1 MKINGQ
7 SETGKI
13 QSILLKHPKDAFL
26 SQGNIEQQWRQLNYT
41 ACPGYK
47 KALLEYE
54 RFLGLLQATVTDFH
68 FLPESDNTG
77 LDSIYLHDPVV
88 ITRKGAILCNM
99 GKKEREN
106 EPAAVG
112 KYFSETGISILG
124 KITGDGR
131 LEGGDIVWIDEK
143 TVAVGQGYRTNEKG
157 IRQFKEL
164 ICDLVD
170 DFIVVPLPHWNGPED
185 VLHLMSMISP
195 IDKDLA
201 VVYSRLMPVSFRE
214 YLKKRG
220 ISLIEVPDS
229 EYDSMACNILA
240 VEPRRVIMLSG
251 NPQTQMM
258 LESVGVEVMTY
269 NGTEISRKGAGG
281 PTCLTRPLMRLS

>member
-54 RFLGLLQATVTDFH
+54 QFLGLLQATVTDFH

-143 TVAVGQGYRTNEKG
+143 TVAVGRGYRTNEKG

-170 DFIVVPLPHWNGPED
+170 DFIVVPLPHWNGPDD

-240 VEPRRVIMLSG
+240 VAPRRVIMLSG

>member
-41 ACPGYK
+41 ACPDYK

-54 RFLGLLQATVTDFH
+54 LFLGLLQATVTDFH
-68 FLPESDNTG
+68 FLPESDKTG

-240 VEPRRVIMLSG
+240 VAPRRVIMLSG

>member
-41 ACPGYK
+41 ACPDYK

>member
-47 KALLEYE
+47 KDLLEYE
-54 RFLGLLQATVTDFH
+54 RFLGLLRATVTDFH

-143 TVAVGQGYRTNEKG
+143 TVAVGRGYRTNEKG

-214 YLKKRG
+214 YLKRRG

-240 VEPRRVIMLSG
+240 VAPRRVIMLSG

>member
-41 ACPGYK
+41 ACPDYK

-143 TVAVGQGYRTNEKG
+143 TVAVGRGYRTNEEG

-164 ICDLVD
+164 IYDLVD